1 MTGNWGQYIVRVDGA
16 IPRGQS
22 GLSSIAGIGKRGPVI
37 GDGDGYGGGGGDR
50 QPCRVWGYSEGA

>member
-22 GLSSIAGIGKRGPVI
+22 GLATLAGIGKRGRLSETVTGTAAVVAI
-37 GDGDGYGGGGGDR
+37 GSR
-50 QPCRVWGYSEGA
+50 AAWGYSEGV